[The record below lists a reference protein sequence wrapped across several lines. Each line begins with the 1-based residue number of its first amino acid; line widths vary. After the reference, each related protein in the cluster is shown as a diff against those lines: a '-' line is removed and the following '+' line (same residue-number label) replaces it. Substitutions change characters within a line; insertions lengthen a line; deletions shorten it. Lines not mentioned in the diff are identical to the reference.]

1 MGLGVPPH
9 GVRWNRSVKFQGQ
22 TLRGTNFALGWDTQ
36 NFARRFDAENAY
48 CANDFAGCGRPAE
61 AMRTGVERTMEC
73 LRLLVDAHKTHCL
86 RLPEEPLEFLVY
98 SVGSN
103 YPQITDASRDR
114 PQDLSQDRRVDASAY
129 GYLDAG
135 TTTPE
140 RLNRAVLSCTLLL
153 LGIGQAGVQGDRRER
168 DETVES
174 CSCAGSTGSAGE
186 RTRPLGSAPEA
197 RNG

>member
-9 GVRWNRSVKFQGQ
+9 GVLWNRSVKFQGHA
-22 TLRGTNFALGWDTQ
+22 LRSTNFALGWNTEG
-36 NFARRFDAENAY
+36 FARRFDAENAY
-48 CANDFAGCGRPAE
+48 YANDFAGCGRPAE
-61 AMRTGVERTMEC
+61 AMRTGVEQTMEC

-86 RLPEEPLEFLVY
+86 RVPEEPLEFLVY

-103 YPQITDASRDR
+103 YLQITDASRDR

-140 RLNRAVLSCTLLL
+140 RLNWAVFSSALLL
-153 LGIGQAGVQGDRRER
+153 LGIGQAGVQCDRRAR
-168 DETVES
+168 DETVEF

-186 RTRPLGSAPEA
+186 RTRLLGPPPEA